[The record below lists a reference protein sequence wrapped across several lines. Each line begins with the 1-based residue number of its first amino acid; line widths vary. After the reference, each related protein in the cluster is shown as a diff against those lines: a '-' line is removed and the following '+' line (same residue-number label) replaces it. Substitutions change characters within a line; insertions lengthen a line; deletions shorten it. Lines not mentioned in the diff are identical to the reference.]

1 MVPTAVE
8 DGFKI
13 NVSLWHTLGK
23 QNLCIFLRQDDLGR
37 IVLGLLIVST
47 CI

>member
-1 MVPTAVE
+1 MVPTAAE

-23 QNLCIFLRQDDLGR
+23 QNSCIFIRQGDLGR
-37 IVLGLLIVST
+37 IVLGLLIAST